1 MIILTV
7 TLRLRAPWCQG
18 LKDKR
23 SVTKPLLHKL
33 RQTFNVSAVESGAQD
48 LHSLIELTIAALAF
62 DNAQA
67 DSIQEK
73 IYRFVE
79 SNTDAEVVGWDVEMR

>member
-1 MIILTV
+1 MIVLTV

-48 LHSLIELTIAALAF
+48 LHTLIELTLAALAF

-67 DSIQEK
+67 DSIQENL
-73 IYRFVE
+73 YRFVE
-79 SNTDAEVVGWDVEMR
+79 SNTDAEIVAWEVEER

>member
-48 LHSLIELTIAALAF
+48 LHTLIELTIAALAF
-62 DNAQA
+62 DSAQA
-67 DSIQEK
+67 DSIEENL
-73 IYRFVE
+73 YRFVAG
-79 SNTDAEVVGWDVEMR
+79 NTDAEIVAWEVEVW